1 MLEYLRLRAG
11 DAGFKDG
18 DATHVDQPVVAAPED
33 QRRRPHLAEPVV
45 ERMVAHLRRDHPED
59 AVELVAIF
67 ERVAVEGGLEPRR
80 DMRRFVDDHR
90 DQPVGVV
97 EIGDYQR
104 VVILRSEEPTPE
116 LQSLMRISYDGFCSK
131 K

>member
-90 DQPVGVV
+90 
-97 EIGDYQR
+97 
-104 VVILRSEEPTPE
+104 SEEHTSE
-116 LQSLMRISYDGFCSK
+116 LQSLMRISYAVFCLK
-131 K
+131 KKNNCMTQNKQANSDYMTH